1 MKKLDEMDLLRLK
14 SIDLEGENLI
24 NAIELARFRVQESNS
39 RLREIQAQRNAFIE
53 EIKTKY
59 KIDGQFNY
67 DRQTG
72 EIKIIESKPEA
83 P

>member
-72 EIKIIESKPEA
+72 EIKIIENKPAA